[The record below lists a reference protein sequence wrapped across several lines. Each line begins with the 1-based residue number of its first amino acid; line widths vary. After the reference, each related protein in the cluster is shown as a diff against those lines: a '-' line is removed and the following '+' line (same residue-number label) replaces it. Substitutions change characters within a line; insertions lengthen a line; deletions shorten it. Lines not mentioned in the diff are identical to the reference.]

1 MVKHAQTGSQCS
13 VSNSISHD
21 SNMVVMENNVVHE
34 GSMEMNGI
42 PEGWTDLGNG
52 LYSDENGD
60 QVTEWVFDF
69 MIRIII
75 TTWDDYHLKFLD
87 SKKRLFNLSISS

>member
-1 MVKHAQTGSQCS
+1 
-13 VSNSISHD
+13 
-21 SNMVVMENNVVHE
+21 MVVMENNVVHE

-87 SKKRLFNLSISS
+87 SKKRFFKTYPYQVEIFNCYLIIPLIQFQ